1 MAEANLHLTFGP
13 FLKPAQNMN
22 ERGNW
27 HGKNNGQTI

>member
-1 MAEANLHLTFGP
+1 MAEANLHLTFDP
-13 FLKPAQNMN
+13 FLKPAQNMS